1 MIAGIVVKST
11 GFDLVI
17 ERLFVSSMEA
27 PKALHERTLFR
38 SRNRET
44 FRFKI
49 RMLLSS
55 DRLIDC
61 FNLAIEVLLIS
72 RRTWTLN
79 FLRSPSFNLA
89 IEVLLISSEI
99 R

>member
-72 RRTWTLN
+72 SVKTKVQ
-79 FLRSPSFNLA
+79 S
-89 IEVLLISSEI
+89 IEPTVSISQS
-99 R
+99 RFF